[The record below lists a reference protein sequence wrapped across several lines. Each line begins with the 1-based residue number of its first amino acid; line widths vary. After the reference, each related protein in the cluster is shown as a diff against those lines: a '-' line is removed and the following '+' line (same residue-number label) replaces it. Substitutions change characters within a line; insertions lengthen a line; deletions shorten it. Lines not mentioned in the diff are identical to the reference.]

1 MKFYEKHPKI
11 STAITFAFFIL
22 MVACNFPIY
31 NLTREWSPTLTF
43 AIVFTGL
50 SLYISLGAAEAI
62 MLSRCGIHHVF
73 SLNLLLVL
81 LGMGARYLLEY
92 GEVSNT
98 YNFTLP
104 NMLLHICVAVVLST
118 LSWLWTKTERC
129 KKVKEES

>member
-1 MKFYEKHPKI
+1 
-11 STAITFAFFIL
+11 
-22 MVACNFPIY
+22 
-31 NLTREWSPTLTF
+31 
-43 AIVFTGL
+43 
-50 SLYISLGAAEAI
+50 